1 MYSMTPA
8 YQELTRELA
17 GFIPA
22 ERLLTAELD
31 RLAQGTDASFY
42 RLVPQLV
49 VRVCNDDEVQQVL
62 RSCARRGL
70 PVTFRAAGTSLSG
83 QAVTDSVL
91 IQLGNGWNGHQLLDN
106 GAAIR
111 LQPGIIGARA
121 NSLLAPLGRKIGPD
135 PASINACMIGGI
147 AANNAS
153 GMCCGTAEN
162 SYNTLLDLR
171 LILADGT
178 LLDTADAAS
187 VTAFRTS
194 HAGLLQHLAE
204 LGAATRANTALA
216 ERIRHKYRLKNTTG
230 YSINALVDFSDPLDI
245 LKHLMIGSEGTLG
258 FISAI
263 TYRTVPDYPDKAAAL
278 IYFPDIHTACTA
290 TLRLK
295 ETPVSAVEL
304 LDRASLRSVQHMP
317 GLPAGLA
324 DLPDGTTALLVDV
337 RGENDAA
344 LHANIEQI
352 LHALQGIPVLQDIEF
367 THDPHTYDSYWNVRK
382 GTFPAVGANRVV
394 GTTVIIEDVAFPLDR
409 LAEGVLDLQALL
421 QRHGYHEAILFGH
434 ALEGNLHFVFTQS
447 FNDPAEVSRYAAFM
461 DALAQ
466 LVAVEYGGS
475 LKAEHGT
482 GRNMA
487 PYVELEWGSDA
498 YALMKRIKQLF
509 DPSNLLNPG
518 VLISDN
524 PTTHVENLKPLP
536 KAHGIIDACIEC
548 GFCEAVCPSRRLTL
562 SPRQRIVI
570 WRELERRRQS
580 GADSASIRP
589 LEQDWQYSGLDT
601 CAVDGLCGTRCP
613 VNINTGDLV
622 RDLRSRHNTRL
633 QARAGRLAQRFSR
646 TTAMARSGLRLASLA
661 RTLLGDRGM
670 RASMQ
675 LARKAGLPV
684 GHWRP
689 GLPAAAPALP
699 AQRHFP
705 AGAPSATRSADKVIY
720 WPSCVSRV
728 LGSDRRTDDSRPL
741 FEVTLGILH
750 KAGYEV
756 LIPDNI
762 NELCCGLPFQ
772 SKGLFSVADSKRD
785 EMTASVRQLTGE
797 GSDIPVIS
805 DTSPCNLRMREGET
819 GLNFYE
825 AADFMARHALP
836 RLQLQPLDDTIAL
849 HPTCSTQVGGNQH
862 SLLKLARACAR
873 EVVVPA
879 SVSCCGFA
887 GDRGFQVPEL
897 NASALQ
903 DLRDEVTGCSAGY
916 SNSRTCEIGLSEHSG
931 LQYRSILY
939 LLDRVSQPLQT
950 PQDNIQA
957 QVPRHNSGRG

>member
-1 MYSMTPA
+1 MHPITSP
-8 YQELTRELA
+8 YQELARELA

-22 ERLLTAELD
+22 DRLLTDELS

-49 VRVCNDDEVQQVL
+49 VRVCNETEVQQVL
-62 RSCARRGL
+62 RCCAERGL

-91 IQLGNGWNGHQLLDN
+91 IQLGNGWTGHQLLQD
-106 GAAIR
+106 GSAIR

-121 NSLLAPLGRKIGPD
+121 NALLAPLRRKIGPD
-135 PASINACMIGGI
+135 PASINSCMIGGI

-178 LLDTADAAS
+178 LLDTADADS
-187 VTAFRTS
+187 VAAFRSS
-194 HAGLLQHLAE
+194 HADLLQQLAA
-204 LGAATRANTALA
+204 LGEQARANTALA

-263 TYRTVPDYPDKAAAL
+263 TYRTVADHPDKAAAL

-290 TLRLK
+290 TLLLK
-295 ETPVSAVEL
+295 STPVSAVEL

-317 GLPAGLA
+317 GMPVDL
-324 DLPDGTTALLVDV
+324 DSLPDGATALLVDV
-337 RGENDAA
+337 RGANNQLLQENIDTICHT
-344 LHANIEQI
+344 LHDTPT
-352 LHALQGIPVLQDIEF
+352 LRPLEF
-367 THDPHTYDSYWNVRK
+367 TRDPQTYDSYWNVRK
-382 GTFPAVGANRVV
+382 GTFPAVGANRVT
-394 GTTVIIEDVAFPLDR
+394 GTTVIIEDVAFPLERMAD
-409 LAEGVLDLQALL
+409 GVLDLQQLL

-447 FNDPAEVSRYAAFM
+447 FNEPEEVARYAAFM
-461 DALAQ
+461 DELAQ
-466 LVAVEYGGS
+466 LVAVKYDGS

-509 DPSNLLNPG
+509 DPACLLSPD

-524 PTTHVENLKPLP
+524 PNVHVENLKPLP
-536 KAHGIIDACIEC
+536 KAHELVDACIEC

-570 WRELERRRQS
+570 WRELQRRRQA
-580 GADSASIRP
+580 GASSEALHT
-589 LEQDWQYSGLDT
+589 LEQGWQYQGLDT
-601 CAVDGLCGTRCP
+601 CAADGLCATRCP
-613 VNINTGDLV
+613 VGINTGDLV
-622 RDLRSRHNTRL
+622 RDLRGQQNQRL
-633 QARAGRLAQRFSR
+633 QKRAEQLARRFAV
-646 TTAMARSGLRLASLA
+646 TTAAARYALRLAGIA
-661 RTLLGDRGM
+661 RKLLGDSGM
-670 RASMQ
+670 QYSMQ
-675 LARKAGLPV
+675 LVRKTGLAV

-699 AQRHFP
+699 SQHHFEP
-705 AGAPSATRSADKVIY
+705 LASSNHASETLIY
-720 WPSCVSRV
+720 WPSCVNRV
-728 LGSDRRTDDSRPL
+728 LGSDRQAADSRPL
-741 FEVTLGILH
+741 FTVVLSLLQ
-750 KAGYEV
+750 KAGYRV

-762 NELCCGLPFQ
+762 DSLCCGTPFQ
-772 SKGLFSVADSKRD
+772 SKGLFATADDKRD
-785 EMTASVRQLTGE
+785 EVLASMRHLAGT
-797 GSDIPVIS
+797 SRLAVIT
-805 DTSPCNLRMREGET
+805 DASPCSLRMQDCNDDNMT
-819 GLNFYE
+819 FHE
-825 AADFMARHALP
+825 AADFLYRHALS
-836 RLQLQPLDDTIAL
+836 RLDIRPVNETIAL
-849 HPTCSTQVGGNQH
+849 HPTCSTQVGGNTE
-862 SLLKLARACAR
+862 SLLGLARACANK
-873 EVVVPA
+873 VVIPA

-903 DLRDEVTGCSAGY
+903 DLRSEVQGCQAGY

-931 LQYRSILY
+931 LPYQSILY
-939 LLDRVSQPLQT
+939 LLDRVSLPASQPVHPT
-950 PQDNIQA
+950 
-957 QVPRHNSGRG
+957 

>member
-1 MYSMTPA
+1 MHPLTAP
-8 YQELTRELA
+8 YQELAHDLA
-17 GFIPA
+17 KFIPA
-22 ERLLTAELD
+22 DRLLTDELS

-49 VRVCNDDEVQQVL
+49 VRVCNETEVQHVL
-62 RSCARRGL
+62 RCCAERGL

-91 IQLGNGWNGHQLLDN
+91 IQLGNGWTDHQLLQN
-106 GAAIR
+106 GNAIR

-121 NSLLAPLGRKIGPD
+121 NALLAPLQRKIGPD
-135 PASINACMIGGI
+135 PASINSCMIGGI

-178 LLDTADAAS
+178 LLDTADADS
-187 VTAFRTS
+187 VAAFRTS
-194 HAGLLQHLAE
+194 HADLLQQLAT
-204 LGAATRANTALA
+204 LGEQTRANTALA

-263 TYRTVPDYPDKAAAL
+263 TYRTVADHPDKAAAL

-290 TLRLK
+290 TLLLK
-295 ETPVSAVEL
+295 STPVSAVEL

-317 GLPAGLA
+317 GMPADLN
-324 DLPDGTTALLVDV
+324 DLPDGATALLVDV
-337 RGENDAA
+337 RGANDQLLQENINAICQA
-344 LHANIEQI
+344 LDNIPT
-352 LHALQGIPVLQDIEF
+352 LRPLEF
-367 THDPHTYDSYWNVRK
+367 TRDPHTYDSYWNVRK
-382 GTFPAVGANRVV
+382 GTFPAVGANRVT
-394 GTTVIIEDVAFPLDR
+394 GTTVIIEDVAFPLERMAD
-409 LAEGVLDLQALL
+409 GVLDLQQLL

-447 FNDPAEVSRYAAFM
+447 FNEPAEVARYAAFM
-461 DALAQ
+461 DELAH
-466 LVAVEYGGS
+466 LVAIEYGGS

-509 DPSNLLNPG
+509 DPACLLSPD

-524 PTTHVENLKPLP
+524 PRVHVENLKPLP
-536 KAHGIIDACIEC
+536 KAHDIVDACIEC

-570 WRELERRRQS
+570 WRELQRRRQA
-580 GADSASIRP
+580 GASSETLRA
-589 LEQDWQYSGLDT
+589 LEQGWQYQGLDT
-601 CAVDGLCGTRCP
+601 CAADGLCATRCP
-613 VNINTGDLV
+613 VGINTGDLV
-622 RDLRSRHNTRL
+622 RDLRSQQNQRL
-633 QARAGRLAQRFSR
+633 QKRANQLARRFAA
-646 TTAMARSGLRLASLA
+646 TTSAARYALRLASAA
-661 RTLLGDRGM
+661 RKVLGDSGM
-670 RASMQ
+670 QRSMQ
-675 LARKAGLPV
+675 LARKAGLGV

-689 GLPAAAPALP
+689 GLPTAAPALP
-699 AQRHFP
+699 KQRRFEPTTAAQHEP
-705 AGAPSATRSADKVIY
+705 ETLIY
-720 WPSCVSRV
+720 LPSCVNRV
-728 LGSDRRTDDSRPL
+728 LGSDRQASDHRPL
-741 FEVTLGILH
+741 STVVLGLLQ
-750 KAGYEV
+750 KAGYRV

-762 NELCCGLPFQ
+762 DSLCCGTPFQ
-772 SKGLFSVADSKRD
+772 SKGLFAQADDKRN
-785 EMTASVRQLTGE
+785 EVLTAMRRMS
-797 GSDIPVIS
+797 GSEHITVITDAS
-805 DTSPCNLRMREGET
+805 ACNLRMLDCNSNDIT
-819 GLNFYE
+819 FYE
-825 AADFMARHALP
+825 VADFLYRHALP
-836 RLQLQPLDDTIAL
+836 RLEIQPTQETIAL
-849 HPTCSTQVGGNQH
+849 HLTCSTQVAGNSE
-862 SLLKLARACAR
+862 SLLGLARACANQ
-873 EVVVPA
+873 VVVPA

-903 DLRDEVTGCSAGY
+903 DLRSEVQGCQAGY
-916 SNSRTCEIGLSEHSG
+916 SNNRTCEIGLSEHSG
-931 LQYRSILY
+931 LPYQSILY
-939 LLDRVSQPLQT
+939 LLDRVSRPAA
-950 PQDNIQA
+950 QA
-957 QVPRHNSGRG
+957 